1 MEEQKS
7 GQESGKQGQKPHKRR
22 KRYSGTH
29 PKKYEEKYKELNLFE
44 KMNFINTAYEILNFS
59 SSKMYLF

>member
-29 PKKYEEKYKELNLFE
+29 PKKYVVLYIAGRRECKYIVGE
-44 KMNFINTAYEILNFS
+44 
-59 SSKMYLF
+59 